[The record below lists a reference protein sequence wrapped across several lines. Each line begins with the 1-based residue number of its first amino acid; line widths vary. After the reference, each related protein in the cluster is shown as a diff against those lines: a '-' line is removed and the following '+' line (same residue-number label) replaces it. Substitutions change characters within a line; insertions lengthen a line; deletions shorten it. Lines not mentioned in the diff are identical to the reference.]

1 MISLILGILFALG
14 SALYDKGKRFVNHI
28 PRFLFR
34 VSIALIVT
42 GVLTNNVQEWF
53 LNILLFSSGFYLVFD
68 YTLNFLEDRD
78 WNYIGNTSKIDKLW
92 RKFFKENTW
101 KIQLFTKLFIIFVLL
116 FILFK
121 IKN

>member
-1 MISLILGILFALG
+1 MISLILGTLFALG
-14 SALYDKGKRFVNHI
+14 FALYDKGKRFVNHI

-34 VSIALIVT
+34 VIIALIIT
-42 GVLTNNVQEWF
+42 GLLTNNIQEWIIN
-53 LNILLFSSGFYLVFD
+53 LILFGSGFYLVFD

-78 WNYIGNTSKIDKLW
+78 WNYIGNTSRIDKLW
-92 RKFFKENTW
+92 RKLFKENTW
-101 KIQLFTKLFIIFVLL
+101 KIQLFIKLFITFVLL